1 MEDLLNYEEHIS
13 CHLSMHLLLLNKI
26 FFYTHFAPKMSGPV
40 IDKFAYVRMV
50 T

>member
-13 CHLSMHLLLLNKI
+13 CHLSMHLLLNKI